1 MENILVV
8 GTNTRPVACS
18 LSKLGYEVYSV
29 DYFGCLD
36 IKPCVNEYKSFLSQ
50 KPFHSSGF
58 LSERFHPTILEQ
70 MASEYIEQVDHI
82 ICCSG
87 VDPLKFPKNKIIGNI
102 DVSSVQNKYKLYK
115 NLKKRFEDLILLPE
129 TFKVEDVY
137 ELNEISKTFPEKD
150 FLIKPMEGSGGV
162 GIRKLSPDDSTINF
176 DDVFLQEIIHGIDIS
191 ASVISSGYEAQT
203 ILINQQ
209 LIGNEILGQVETYG
223 YCGNISPNP
232 NIDQRVME
240 NLKEISEEI
249 IMGLDLVG
257 SNGVDMIYKDGNIH
271 VIEVNPRLQGTF
283 EVTEASL
290 DINMAETHINACNGS
305 IMTIPKPSKFAVK
318 MVVFAKNKSLVG
330 NLKMEGI
337 HDIPAKN
344 VIIEK
349 GEPIATVLSSGRV
362 LEETVFS
369 GKNIVNIVYQNL
381 ENIDQK

>member
-1 MENILVV
+1 
-8 GTNTRPVACS
+8 
-18 LSKLGYEVYSV
+18 
-29 DYFGCLD
+29 
-36 IKPCVNEYKSFLSQ
+36 
-50 KPFHSSGF
+50 
-58 LSERFHPTILEQ
+58 

-137 ELNEISKTFPEKD
+137 ELNEISKTFPDKD

-257 SNGVDMIYKDGNIH
+257 SNGVDMIYNDGNIH

-305 IMTIPKPSKFAVK
+305 ILPIPKPSKFAVK
-318 MVVFAKNKSLVG
+318 MIVFAKNKSLVG

-362 LEETVFS
+362 LEETIFA
-369 GKNIVNIVYQNL
+369 GKNIVNNVYQNL

>member
-18 LSKLGYEVYSV
+18 LSKLGYDVYSV

-36 IKPCVNEYKSFLSQ
+36 LKPCVNEYKSFLSQ

-87 VDPLKFPKNKIIGNI
+87 VDPLKFPKNKIIGNN
-102 DVSSVQNKYKLYK
+102 DVSSIQNKYKLYK
-115 NLKKRFEDLILLPE
+115 TLKKRFEGLILLPE
-129 TFKVEDVY
+129 TFIVKDVY
-137 ELNEISKTFPEKD
+137 EMNEISKSFPDKD

-162 GIRKLSPDDSTINF
+162 GIRKLNPDDSTINF
-176 DDVFLQEIIHGIDIS
+176 DDVFLQEIIHGVDIS
-191 ASVISSGYEAQT
+191 TSVISNGYEAQT
-203 ILINQQ
+203 ILVNQQ
-209 LIGNEILGQVETYG
+209 LIGNEFLGQVETYG
-223 YCGNISPNP
+223 YCGNIAPNP
-232 NIDQRVME
+232 NMDQLVIE
-240 NLKEISEEI
+240 NLKEISENI
-249 IMGLDLVG
+249 IMGLGLIG

-290 DINMAETHINACNGS
+290 NINMAETHITACNGS
-305 IMTIPKPSKFAVK
+305 IMPIPKPSKFAVK
-318 MVVFAKNKSLVG
+318 MVVFAKSRSLVG
-330 NLKMEGI
+330 NLEMEGI
-337 HDIPAKN
+337 HDIPAKK

-349 GEPIATVLSSGRV
+349 GEPVATVLSSGNV
-362 LEETVFS
+362 LEETIFAS
-369 GKNIVNIVYQNL
+369 KNIVGTVYQNL
-381 ENIDQK
+381 ENIDKK